1 MERISPGS
9 KKWPPTAWHDL
20 LRLALP
26 ALEALP
32 AGMSWA
38 LGGGTALALTLAHRV
53 SFDIDVFFTDSR
65 ALRLLSPN
73 RNPLVR
79 AISDRWQEP
88 GNYIKIERPEG
99 EIDFLVARTFS
110 DEPAVPYDFEGRI
123 IMVETPFEILAKK
136 VHYRGS
142 RFTVR
147 DIFDTAM
154 ISLSAPEVLPALVDE
169 MPQAVRRTL
178 DRMAA
183 IKAVYADTIRQD
195 VNPTE
200 TGSAYLDAGYDIAA
214 AAFGK
219 ALAGHASAPCSDR
232 A

>member
-9 KKWPPTAWHDL
+9 KKWQPTAWRDL

-26 ALEALP
+26 PLEALP
-32 AGMSWA
+32 AGMNWA

-79 AISDRWQEP
+79 FR
-88 GNYIKIERPEG
+88 
-99 EIDFLVARTFS
+99 VARTFS
-110 DEPAVPYDFEGRI
+110 DEPAIRYNFEGRT

-136 VHYRGS
+136 IHYRGS

-169 MPQAVRRTL
+169 MPQAVTRTL

-214 AAFGK
+214 AALGK
-219 ALAGHASAPCSDR
+219 ALAGPMRQLQAPTGRDR
-232 A
+232 KVTAAMRLVY

>member
-9 KKWPPTAWHDL
+9 KKWPPTAWRDL

-99 EIDFLVARTFS
+99 EI
-110 DEPAVPYDFEGRI
+110 
-123 IMVETPFEILAKK
+123 
-136 VHYRGS
+136 
-142 RFTVR
+142 
-147 DIFDTAM
+147 
-154 ISLSAPEVLPALVDE
+154 
-169 MPQAVRRTL
+169 
-178 DRMAA
+178 
-183 IKAVYADTIRQD
+183 
-195 VNPTE
+195 
-200 TGSAYLDAGYDIAA
+200 
-214 AAFGK
+214 
-219 ALAGHASAPCSDR
+219 
-232 A
+232 